1 MAIPKGVKYALLALA
16 PVALAVS
23 LWFNWG
29 DSGGAPTSYM
39 LVNVFTG
46 EVRSMSAKALI
57 SVPAPD
63 EKGEFVLLRCVKDEN
78 GHYVVAERD
87 REALISGYFAG
98 KSGLKIDLTNFRV
111 IQ

>member
-23 LWFNWG
+23 MWFSWG
-29 DSGGAPTSYM
+29 DEGGAPTSYM
-39 LVNVFTG
+39 LVNVYTG
-46 EVRSMSAKALI
+46 QVTSMKTKDLI

-63 EKGEFVLLRCVKDEN
+63 DKGEFALLRCKKDES
-78 GHYVVAERD
+78 GYYVVAERD

-98 KSGLKIDLTNFRV
+98 KPNLKIDLTTFRV
-111 IQ
+111 VQ

>member
-29 DSGGAPTSYM
+29 DQGGAPSSYM
-39 LVNVFTG
+39 LVDVFTG
-46 EVRSMSAKALI
+46 NVTQMKSKDLI
-57 SVPAPD
+57 SVPAPND
-63 EKGEFVLLRCVKDEN
+63 KGEFALLRCVKDES

-98 KSGLKIDLTNFRV
+98 KPNLKIDLTNFRV